1 MSFASRK
8 EQFMSEEEVVA
19 APEEG
24 KKKSGKK
31 KLIILVVLLLVV
43 GGTAAVVLGGVL
55 KKPKGDAEAAK
66 DAPPAVAATMAPG
79 VFHDL
84 PPILVNLDN
93 SGRQAHFLKLSVSL
107 ELATKADEAQIDKVM
122 PRVVDQ
128 FQTYLREIR
137 PEDLKGSAGI
147 YRLRQELLSRVV
159 VASQPVQVKDVLFR
173 EFLIQ

>member
-1 MSFASRK
+1 
-8 EQFMSEEEVVA
+8 MSEEEVADV
-19 APEEG
+19 PVEG
-24 KKKSGKK
+24 VKKSNKK
-31 KLIILVVLLLVV
+31 KLIILAVLFLVV
-43 GGTAAVVLGGVL
+43 IGTSAVVLSGVL
-55 KKPKGDAEAAK
+55 KKPKGDAEAAAK
-66 DAPPAVAATMAPG
+66 DAPPAVAATLAPG

-93 SGRQAHFLKLSVSL
+93 TGRQAHFLKLSVSL
-107 ELATKADEAQIDKVM
+107 ELASKADEAQIDKVM

-137 PEDLKGSAGI
+137 PDDLKGSAGI
-147 YRLRQELLSRVV
+147 YRLRQELLTRVA